1 VYTAKQIAEIVGL
14 GERHIQRKAAKE
26 SWPFTKRKGKGG
38 GNEFA
43 VKDLPADIREKVKD
57 HERDVALAA
66 IKQAKLP
73 VPATVDLPVLPEDLD
88 EKRLAF
94 GAAKEDLLSIYL
106 QWLRTHG
113 RSEAQKDAF
122 IAAYLGG
129 AWPEI
134 LKIVGKRDWKSIER
148 WKNKRQKAK
157 SKTATA
163 LVDRRGLAHR
173 GKTILTERHIDIILG
188 QVLNPT
194 APKISEAVRQIH
206 TRCAAEGLFAPS
218 YATIN
223 RFQMKFFQQCFDE
236 WTYFREGKKAWSD
249 KAAISVLRDWSQV
262 DVGDIVIAD
271 GHTLNFETIHPQ
283 TGKPKRMTLLLFFD
297 GRSNMPLGWEIM
309 PTENVACISAAFRR
323 TCLFLGRIPLV
334 VYLDN
339 GKAFRAKFF
348 KGCEDLRQAGIFGLY
363 EALGCHVTHAWAYHG
378 QSKTIERFF
387 GTMHD
392 MEVMVPSYV
401 GSSIDDKPARLHRG
415 EDKHRALY
423 EKMGGRPLT
432 LEETHRAVAKW
443 FGEYSM
449 RASRSAHL
457 AGRTPMEV
465 FQEGKGPGLTEAQLR
480 AMDVLMM
487 SSEVKSI
494 TKDGIRLNGRLYWHQ
509 ALQSRR
515 HKLVVRHDE
524 VTTPHSVLCYDPD
537 GRFICEA
544 LDRHHYK
551 IACGIHPA
559 AKILGDED
567 QQLALSDAIALKRHQ
582 ERQAT
587 GRFDMLLNATILP
600 ETKARQAAL
609 EVRMAEDAV
618 APDLVKPTKIKT
630 QTDAEF
636 EAEMAEHAAIRA
648 EDALRAE
655 TKVQAEE
662 DDYEPR
668 IITAEE
674 QFWSKVDRESV
685 EADRYEMIL
694 EAEAQGLDIPEN
706 HRNFCRYFEQ
716 TAEYSRFESYF
727 EERRM
732 MYAMTY
738 SRRESQTAV
747 AQ

>member
-1 VYTAKQIAEIVGL
+1 MYTAKEIAEIIGQT
-14 GERHIQRKAAKE
+14 ERHTQRRAVKE
-26 SWPFTKRKGKGG
+26 SWPFTKRKAKGG
-38 GNEFA
+38 GKVFA
-43 VKDLPADIREKVKD
+43 VKDLPADVRQEVEG
-57 HERDVALAA
+57 HERKVAMAA
-66 IKQAKLP
+66 IKQAKIP
-73 VPATVDLPVLPEDLD
+73 VPATIDLPVRPEDLD
-88 EKRLAF
+88 EKKLAL
-94 GAAKEDLLSIYL
+94 GAAKDDLQRLYL
-106 QWLRTHG
+106 GWIRQRG
-113 RSEAQKDAF
+113 ESKKQKDLF
-122 IAAYLGG
+122 IDSYLSGT
-129 AWPEI
+129 WPE
-134 LKIVGKRDWKSIER
+134 LLRLVGPKSWKSIER
-148 WKNKRQKAK
+148 WKVKTETTK
-157 SKTATA
+157 SPLAN
-163 LVDRRGLAHR
+163 VDRRGLAHK
-173 GKTILTERHIDIILG
+173 GKTILTERHINIILG
-188 QVLNPT
+188 QVLNPS
-194 APKISEAVRQIH
+194 APRVAEAVRQIH

-223 RFQMKFFQQCFDE
+223 RFQTRYFQECFDE
-236 WTYFREGKKAWSD
+236 WIYFRQGKKAWSD
-249 KAAISVLRDWSQV
+249 KAAISILRDWSQV

-271 GHTLNFETIHPQ
+271 GHVLNFETIHPQ
-283 TGKPKRMTLLLFFD
+283 TGKPKRMTLLLFYD

-309 PTENVACISAAFRR
+309 PSENVACISAAFRR

-334 VYLDN
+334 VYIDN
-339 GKAFRAKFF
+339 GKAFRARFF
-348 KGCEDLRQAGIFGLY
+348 EGCEDLSQAGIFGLY
-363 EALGCHVTHAWAYHG
+363 QALGCHVTHAWSYHG

-392 MEVMVPSYV
+392 MEVMVPSFV
-401 GSSIDDKPARLHRG
+401 GSCISDKPARLNRG
-415 EDKHRALY
+415 EAKHRALY
-423 EKMGGRPLT
+423 EKMGGRPLS
-432 LEETHRAVAKW
+432 LEETHKAVAKW

-449 RASRSAHL
+449 RVSRSAHL

-487 SSEVKSI
+487 SSEIRSI

-524 VTTPHSVLCYDPD
+524 VTTPHSVLCYCPD

-544 LDRHHYK
+544 LDRAHYK
-551 IACGIHPA
+551 IAYGIHPA

-567 QQLALSDAIALKRHQ
+567 QQLALTDAIALKRQQ

-587 GRFDMLLNATILP
+587 GRFDMLLSATILP

-609 EVRMAEDAV
+609 EVRMAEEAV
-618 APDLVKPTKIKT
+618 APSLVKPTKIKP

-648 EDALRAE
+648 EDALKADA
-655 TKVQAEE
+655 KAQPEE

-694 EAEAQGLDIPEN
+694 EAEAQGMDIPEN

-727 EERRM
+727 EEHRLKL
-732 MYAMTY
+732 AMTY
-738 SRRESQTAV
+738 SRREPLTAI